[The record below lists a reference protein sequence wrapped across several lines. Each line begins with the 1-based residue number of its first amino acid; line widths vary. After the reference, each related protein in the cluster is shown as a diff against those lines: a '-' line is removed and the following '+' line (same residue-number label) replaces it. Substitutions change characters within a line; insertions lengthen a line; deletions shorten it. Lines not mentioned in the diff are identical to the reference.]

1 MQRKVRRLPPTGFID
16 KMSTNTNSTPKDA
29 LGYVA
34 ITTYLSIDGLGLNAL
49 PNSEKYKKGIRENT
63 TGRART
69 LGIWMSC
76 PDCGFNRK
84 FQEFIPNDYGIEE
97 GASFQKR

>member
-1 MQRKVRRLPPTGFID
+1 MWMML
-16 KMSTNTNSTPKDA
+16 SNNTTITAKDA
-29 LGYVA
+29 QGNDA
-34 ITTYLSIDGLGLNAL
+34 ITTYLPIDGLGINTL
-49 PNSEKYKKGIRENT
+49 PDSEKYKKGIKENR

-76 PDCGFNRK
+76 PDCSINRK

-97 GASFQKR
+97 APPFKRGKG